1 MSTRVIEFSEYPAL
15 LKEIPDPPEKLY
27 HTGAPIPPDN
37 SLIAVVGSRKYTE
50 YGKRAAES
58 IIRGLRG
65 YSVTVVSGLALGI
78 DAIAHR
84 AALKNGIHTIA
95 VPGSGLD
102 PQHIYPHSH
111 RGLAEEIL
119 KHGGTLF
126 SELEPKAKIYPSNF
140 PARNRI
146 MAGMSHAVLIVE
158 AAPKS
163 GTLITARLAMEY
175 NRDVFAVPGSIF
187 SNVSEGTNAL
197 IRDGASPALSADDI
211 IEELH
216 LKKSEEGDTKS
227 DDSSKESTLPF
238 EDSISRDAF
247 FEQFEDTA
255 TAQKTLSK
263 LELEGRVA
271 VRGNRIYKK

>member
-1 MSTRVIEFSEYPAL
+1 MSTRVIEFAEYPAL
-15 LKEIPDPPEKLY
+15 LKEIPDPPKKLY
-27 HTGAPIPPDN
+27 HRGASILRGN
-37 SLIAVVGSRKYTE
+37 TLITVVGSRKYTE

-65 YSVTVVSGLALGI
+65 YQVSIISGLALGI

-84 AALKNGIHTIA
+84 AALKNGIQTIA
-95 VPGSGLD
+95 IPGSGLD
-102 PQHIYPHSH
+102 PRHIYPHSH

-119 KHGGTLF
+119 KHGGALF
-126 SELEPKAKIYPSNF
+126 SEREPDAKIYPSNF

-146 MAGMSHAVLIVE
+146 MAGMSHAVVIIE

-175 NRDVFAVPGSIF
+175 NREVFAVPGSIF
-187 SNVSEGTNAL
+187 SNVSVGTNTL
-197 IRDGASPALSADDI
+197 IRDGASPVLSAGDI

-216 LKKSEEGDTKS
+216 LEKSQEGSTEAHISAEEHVLS
-227 DDSSKESTLPF
+227 F

-247 FEQFEDTA
+247 LEQFEDTG
-255 TAQKTLSK
+255 TAQRMLSK
-263 LELEGRVA
+263 LELEGKIT
-271 VRGNRIYKK
+271 VRGNIIYKK

>member
-1 MSTRVIEFSEYPAL
+1 MSTRVIEFSEYPTL
-15 LKEIPDPPEKLY
+15 LKEIPDPPERLY
-27 HTGAPIPPDN
+27 HMGASIPLDN
-37 SLIAVVGSRKYTE
+37 TLIAVVGSRKYTE
-50 YGKRAAES
+50 YGKRAVES
-58 IIRGLRG
+58 IITGLRG
-65 YSVTVVSGLALGI
+65 YKVTVVSGLALGI
-78 DAIAHR
+78 DGIAHR
-84 AALKNGIHTIA
+84 VALKNGIQTIA
-95 VPGSGLD
+95 IPGSGLD
-102 PQHIYPHSH
+102 PHHIYPHSH

-119 KHGGTLF
+119 KHGGALF
-126 SELEPKAKIYPSNF
+126 SELEPDAKIYPSNF

-227 DDSSKESTLPF
+227 VDSSKESTLPF

-263 LELEGRVA
+263 LELEGRVI
-271 VRGNRIYKK
+271 VRGNCIYKK